1 MKLKIQVLGIG
12 CPLCKQTK
20 ANVFEAL
27 QSLGIAAD
35 VEEVTDPN
43 KIVDFGVLGTPALV
57 IDGDV
62 KFYGKVPTVAEIK
75 KVLK

>member
-1 MKLKIQVLGIG
+1 LKIQVLGVG

-43 KIVDFGVLGTPALV
+43 KIVDFGVLGTPALG

-62 KFYGKVPTVAEIK
+62 KFYGKVPTVTEIK

>member
-1 MKLKIQVLGIG
+1 MKIQVLGIG

-27 QSLGIAAD
+27 QNLGIAAD

-43 KIVDFGVLGTPALV
+43 RIVDFGVLGTPALV

-62 KFYGKVPTVAEIK
+62 KFYGRVPTVEEIK

>member
-1 MKLKIQVLGIG
+1 LKIQVLGVG

-57 IDGDV
+57 
-62 KFYGKVPTVAEIK
+62 
-75 KVLK
+75 